1 MKKFYLNVATRLI
14 ILSNL
19 PEKDNIINMI
29 TSRNIRNKINFSS
42 EEIEKL
48 KLKNDNN
55 RITWLPENKLFEV
68 EFSETEINL
77 LKDIINKLDTSKN
90 ITDNLIDFIENLNN

>member
-48 KLKNDNN
+48 KLKNNNN

-77 LKDIINKLDTSKN
+77 LKDIINKLDTNKN

>member
-55 RITWLPENKLFEV
+55 RIT
-68 EFSETEINL
+68 
-77 LKDIINKLDTSKN
+77 
-90 ITDNLIDFIENLNN
+90 

>member
-77 LKDIINKLDTSKN
+77 LKDIINKLDTNKN